1 MRFCSPYPPAMR
13 ASIFC
18 PATLFLLLV
27 LLAGIQ
33 YHILLR
39 SLQLSSIADF
49 TRLQIIFL
57 VLGTF
62 SGIWLCIQ
70 MERLEEINS
79 ESSFIQALFHLS
91 NTPT

>member
-1 MRFCSPYPPAMR
+1 MK
-13 ASIFC
+13 ASILW
-18 PATLFLLLV
+18 PATLFFFLV

-33 YHILLR
+33 YHILLL

-49 TRLQIIFL
+49 TLLQIIFL

-62 SGIWLCIQ
+62 SGIWLYIQ
-70 MERLEEINS
+70 MERLKDINS
-79 ESSFIQALFHLS
+79 ESLFIQALFLLS